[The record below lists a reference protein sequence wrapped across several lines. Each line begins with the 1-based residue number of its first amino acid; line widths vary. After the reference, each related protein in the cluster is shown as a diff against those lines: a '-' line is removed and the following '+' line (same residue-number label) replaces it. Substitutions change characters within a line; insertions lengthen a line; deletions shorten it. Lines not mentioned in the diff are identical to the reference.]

1 MTVQLKAA
9 EDRNTS
15 LQQILKSEIELR
27 MQAQGT
33 VCVRVIVYLSICVKR
48 WLRIE
53 KVQYSVSRVSS
64 SMCRVMQSN

>member
-48 WLRIE
+48 
-53 KVQYSVSRVSS
+53 
-64 SMCRVMQSN
+64 